1 MNESPGPVSWNIQQ
15 ATELYGVDRWAN
27 GLFSIREDGDLA
39 IHLPWENDTV
49 KAGIAEIV
57 SGIRERGLDPPLLL
71 RFHDLLAERIAKLNE
86 AFNEAI
92 AASDYRGSYRGV
104 YPVKVNQQQQV
115 IEEITHFG
123 EKYHFG
129 LEAGSKPELLAALA
143 YMHDPEAYI
152 ICNGYKDQEFIDL
165 ALQSLQ
171 MGLQTILVVEMPG
184 ELDHILERSEV
195 LGVEPML
202 GIRAKLSTSN
212 NSHWSRSGGEQS
224 VFGLT
229 ANQIINAV
237 DTLRK
242 RDKLGN
248 LRLLHYHQGS
258 QVPDIRAI
266 REAATEATRIY
277 SELLGM
283 GAAMGLLDIGGGLGI
298 NYDGSWSSGHN
309 SRNYGTK
316 EYAAD
321 IIDVVK
327 TVCDETNTAH
337 PTIISESGRA
347 VSAYYSVLIF
357 NILDVNSPSADVTEQ
372 ALPDDPHPY
381 LLKLAE
387 VEEFLDS
394 DNLQECYNDANYFRN
409 EIFSLFRHGNVSL
422 LERAY
427 CSSLFV
433 RIINRIRE
441 LAADEDDLPEELARS
456 NPFVDVYYGNF
467 SLFQS
472 LPDSWAIDQFFP
484 VMPIHRL
491 DERPT
496 ARATLADITCDCDG
510 RIDNFIIDGEQQNH
524 IPLHDLRE
532 NEDYLL
538 GVFLVG
544 AYQETLGD
552 LHNLLGDTNVV
563 SVGIKNGKAQYFR
576 ELAGDTV
583 ADVLS
588 YVEYDP
594 KDLVERFRSLAER
607 SVEEGRISPAQR
619 REFMTAYRDS
629 IGGYTY
635 FESSNV

>member
-1 MNESPGPVSWNIQQ
+1 MNELPVAATWNVQQ
-15 ATELYGVDRWAN
+15 ANELYGVDRWSN
-27 GLFSIREDGDLA
+27 DLFSIRSDGDLSV
-39 IHLPWENDTV
+39 HLTKEGQTV
-49 KAGIAEIV
+49 KASIPDIV
-57 SGIRERGLDPPLLL
+57 SGIRERGLETPLLL
-71 RFHDLLAERIAKLNE
+71 RFHDLLTERISKLNE
-86 AFNEAI
+86 AFHDAI
-92 AASDYRGSYRGV
+92 EESNYRGHYRGV
-104 YPVKVNQQQQV
+104 YPIKVNQQQQV
-115 IEEITHFG
+115 IEGITQFG

-171 MGLQTILVVEMPG
+171 MGLQIVLVVEMPS
-184 ELDHILERSEV
+184 ELDLILERSAA
-195 LGVEPML
+195 LGIEPIV

-212 NSHWSRSGGEQS
+212 NSHWSSSGGENS

-229 ANQIINAV
+229 TSQIINAV
-237 DTLRK
+237 ETLREHG
-242 RDKLGN
+242 KLGA
-248 LRLLHYHQGS
+248 LQLLHYHQGS

-266 REAATEATRIY
+266 REAAAEATRIY
-277 SELLGM
+277 TELEQL

-298 NYDGSWSSGHN
+298 NYDGSSSSGHN
-309 SRNYGTK
+309 SRNYGTR

-321 IIDVVK
+321 IVDVVK
-327 TVCDETNTAH
+327 TVCDESGTQH

-347 VSAYYSVLIF
+347 VAAYYSVLIF
-357 NILDVNSPSADVTEQ
+357 NILDVNSPSSDVVSHK
-372 ALPDDPHPY
+372 LPEDPHPY
-381 LLKLAE
+381 LVKLSE
-387 VEEFLDS
+387 VEDS
-394 DNLQECYNDANYFRN
+394 LNAENLQECYNDANYFRN

-422 LERAY
+422 HERAY

-433 RIINRIRE
+433 RIITQIME
-441 LAADEDDLPEELARS
+441 MAGDLDQLPEELGLIT
-456 NPFVDVYYGNF
+456 PFIDVYYGNF

-472 LPDSWAIDQFFP
+472 LPDSWAINQFFP

-491 DERPT
+491 DEEPT
-496 ARATLADITCDCDG
+496 TKAIIADITCDCDG
-510 RIDNFIIDGEQQNH
+510 RIDNFIINGEHQKH
-524 IPLHDLRE
+524 IRLHELKS
-532 NEDYLL
+532 NEDYLI

-563 SVGIKNGKAQYFR
+563 SVGLKDGKVHYLS

-583 ADVLS
+583 SDVLS

-594 KDLVERFRSLAER
+594 KSLVERFRSLAER
-607 SVEEGRISPAQR
+607 SVVDGKITPSQR
-619 REFMTAYRDS
+619 RQFMNAYCES

-635 FESSNV
+635 FESPNH